1 MFRTLFRT
9 FLLAVIAVGAFAQDP
24 PPPPPPPVETAPPAT
39 PVVMVTAQP
48 LAPADFNS
56 PYASPRDA
64 ARHRSQATL
73 AELAANR
80 NLKDALRGF
89 EQALIDDRTYAL
101 AAFDLGIIAAISE
114 KWDDAVAAFEDAS
127 RLAPST
133 FGSAVAPQLERL
145 RVIAKLEKSAEGRR
159 KRAYDEALL
168 PLLRKLPSLSA
179 SDANSALAELGRID
193 PKRWEA
199 PALLAALNGDGSGY
213 QTSSKFLEIAA
224 ANATDPSVK
233 HALEAAHKAAE
244 RELLYNSMRA
254 DAEAADDRGDYPKA
268 AELYQSAWSSIPAR
282 VENGLEAVSA
292 LLLCDDTE
300 HASALLVR
308 LRESKDPSVEAP
320 AGAMLKELAAVEP
333 AANATSSDAAQF
345 FREPGPR
352 EPVRIASMIPPIDPK
367 PLEIY
372 MRPLP
377 KLQEDNEP
385 VVVLAAMAV
394 DAPANVPLPALPN
407 PSVAGDNPWRE
418 VTAAQPKPAAESPR
432 AVQAVDLSNGSSEP
446 RMLQVTSE
454 PAGARVFLGTSPDP
468 ACQTPCNIR
477 LVAGEYPLRLSLD
490 GYREVQQNID
500 VHTDLQDV
508 AVPME
513 VLRGSVLIQTSAPG
527 SVKVNGTAVGAESSP
542 VELSMAP
549 GLYRIGADTGSAYRE
564 RLLTIKPGARLRLEL
579 GMR

>member
-1 MFRTLFRT
+1 
-9 FLLAVIAVGAFAQDP
+9 
-24 PPPPPPPVETAPPAT
+24 
-39 PVVMVTAQP
+39 MVTAQP

-224 ANATDPSVK
+224 ANATDPAVK

-244 RELLYNSMRA
+244 RELMYNSMRA

-418 VTAAQPKPAAESPR
+418 VTAAQPKSGCRITTGGAGRRLVERFLRTADATGDQRARRSARFPGNFTRSGMPD
-432 AVQAVDLSNGSSEP
+432 AVQHPPGCRRVSAAAQPGWLSGGPAKYRRTYRLAGCRGADGS
-446 RMLQVTSE
+446 
-454 PAGARVFLGTSPDP
+454 PARQRADSDF
-468 ACQTPCNIR
+468 
-477 LVAGEYPLRLSLD
+477 
-490 GYREVQQNID
+490 
-500 VHTDLQDV
+500 
-508 AVPME
+508 
-513 VLRGSVLIQTSAPG
+513 GS
-527 SVKVNGTAVGAESSP
+527 
-542 VELSMAP
+542 
-549 GLYRIGADTGSAYRE
+549 RIGESE
-564 RLLTIKPGARLRLEL
+564 RNRGWRGILSGRVVHGPWVV
-579 GMR
+579 